1 MLLQVRKMTE
11 KYATEVL
18 CWKYDKPYDFYN
30 QILSSGAI
38 MELLTYKYYV
48 VLDDYLKVI
57 GFFCTGKPARVP
69 LGEKFYIYEE
79 DCVDIGIG
87 LKPEL
92 TGKGNGKTFL
102 TFILR
107 FLEESDSRDI
117 RLTVA
122 TFNKRAIKLYENV
135 GFKEQI
141 RFYKNDT
148 EFMTMIKRKDGM
160 IGG

>member
-1 MLLQVRKMTE
+1 MNLQIRKMTE

-30 QILSSGAI
+30 NVLTSGAL

-48 VLDDYLKVI
+48 VLDNYQTII
-57 GFFCTGKPARVP
+57 GFFCTGKPAQVP
-69 LGEKFYIYEE
+69 AGDRLYLYEE
-79 DCVDIGIG
+79 DCIDIGIG

-92 TGKGNGKTFL
+92 TGKGYGRMFF

-107 FLEESDSRDI
+107 FLEESDPRDI

-122 TFNKRAIKLYENV
+122 TFNKRAIKLYEQV
-135 GFKEQI
+135 GFIEQK
-141 RFYKNDT
+141 RFERKDT
-148 EFMTMIKRKDGM
+148 EFMTMIKRKEVTN
-160 IGG
+160 GG